1 MQHIRKIVV
10 FLANEFVYNG
20 HLQSISASSV
30 VYFSYIFIFQQSV
43 NYDILFV
50 IYLLFE
56 SIFLFDRFRD
66 IEVDKSTNMERSRH
80 ISRYR
85 KKANIILTGFL
96 FLLFSILIIK
106 NNFWFTIY
114 IAGVIILGF
123 LYPVYF
129 KKVTS
134 KIYFFKNFY
143 VSSVYATLAFVPAI
157 FAGDFNEHS
166 VFVFSLYV
174 FYEVFFSQM
183 CLDFK
188 DISIDKMHSLKT
200 LPVVFG
206 KENALFLLFLLV
218 FLSPVFIYFADN
230 SIEMTGLV
238 VSMIVTN
245 LTILIMVKR
254 GVLYGY
260 FLAAGKFILWYLV
273 VLALNI

>member
-1 MQHIRKIVV
+1 MQRIRKIVF

-56 SIFLFDRFRD
+56 SIFLFDRFKD
-66 IEVDKSTNMERSRH
+66 IEIDKSTNMERFRH

-85 KKANIILTGFL
+85 EKTNIILISFL

-157 FAGDFNEHS
+157 FVGDFNEHS

-174 FYEVFFSQM
+174 FYEMFFSQM

-188 DISIDKMHSLKT
+188 DIKTDEERSLKT
-200 LPVVFG
+200 LPIVFG
-206 KENALFLLFLLV
+206 KKNALYFLFLLV
-218 FLSPVFIYFADN
+218 YLSPIFIYFADD
-230 SIEMTGLV
+230 SIVMTKLV
-238 VSMIVTN
+238 ISMVVTN
-245 LTILIMVKR
+245 IMILVMVKKNI
-254 GVLYGY
+254 LYGY

-273 VLALNI
+273 ALALNI